1 MLIRNSNLN
10 LALPTLQQAGA
21 RNGAPVCPA
30 GLDYRVDT
38 FDEITQ
44 TWSSSLGNPI
54 GYIRNG
60 FAQVSKDQFGL
71 FVSLPEDAY
80 VEVSGSLTNP
90 MYCAAVTG
98 SSIIMSGAG
107 IGGYPWSI
115 SANSGNSFF
124 SHIGGNV
131 QPSAFTGNVADQ
143 LIAFQYTGV
152 VLGRA
157 ILTSYLSGIRWKV
170 APCGVNDYNQSQDA
184 RTNSGN
190 GGYGSNFALQ
200 GTKIRAFGFGQPT
213 TALQEEYNCR
223 YGTPYYTSFSCP

>member
-21 RNGAPVCPA
+21 RNGPVVCPA

-60 FAQVSKDQFGL
+60 TAQVSKDQFGL
-71 FVSLPEDAY
+71 FVSLSENAY
-80 VEVSGSLTNP
+80 VEVSASLTNP
-90 MYCAAVTG
+90 MYCACVTG

-107 IGGYPWSI
+107 VAGFNWSI
-115 SANSGNSFF
+115 SATSGQSNF
-124 SHIGGNV
+124 SHIGGVVN
-131 QPSAFTGNVADQ
+131 PGGYSGNVADQ
-143 LIAFQYTGV
+143 LIAFEYGQV
-152 VLGRA
+152 VLGKYQ
-157 ILTSYLSGIRWKV
+157 LTSYLSGIRWKI
-170 APCGVNDYNQSQDA
+170 APFGPNDYNVQDDN

-200 GTKIRAFGFGQPT
+200 GTKIRAFGFGEPT
-213 TALQEEYNCR
+213 TALQSEYNFR
-223 YGTPYYTSFSCP
+223 YGTPITFTGP

>member
-10 LALPTLQQAGA
+10 LALPTLQRGGR

-60 FAQVSKDQFGL
+60 TAQVSKDQFGL
-71 FVSLPEDAY
+71 FVSLAENAY
-80 VEVSGSLTNP
+80 VEVSGSLSNP
-90 MYCAAVTG
+90 MYCACVTG

-107 IGGYPWSI
+107 VAGYNWSI
-115 SANSGNSFF
+115 SAQSGESTFT
-124 SHIGGNV
+124 HIGGTV
-131 QPSAFTGNVADQ
+131 SPGGYSGNVADQ
-143 LIAFQYTGV
+143 LIAFQRTGQA
-152 VLGRA
+152 LGKA
-157 ILTSYLSGIRWKV
+157 KLTSYLSGIRWLI
-170 APCGVNDYNQSQDA
+170 APGGPNDYNVQDDS
-184 RTNSGN
+184 RTNSAN

-200 GTKIRAFGFGQPT
+200 GTKIRAFGFGEPT
-213 TALQEEYNCR
+213 TALQSEYNCR
-223 YGTPYYTSFSCP
+223 YGTPITFTGP